1 MEMKGAVTM
10 ETPTSNL
17 PEILLSVML
26 GSVFAVLCLTLKKV
40 FEQMELYEGKWAL
53 LLAALTSIL
62 AVTGAALLLLLPSSA
77 AETRHVR
84 SISVNYSLW
93 PALAV
98 AGTVILLQL
107 FIVAATPWEDKAAE
121 GPDKQ
126 PAGQPMKQKVR
137 PR

>member
-1 MEMKGAVTM
+1 M
-10 ETPTSNL
+10 ETLTSNL

-26 GSVFAVLCLTLKKV
+26 GSAFAVLCLILKKV
-40 FEQMELYEGKWAL
+40 FEQIELYQGKWAL

-77 AETRHVR
+77 GETGHTQ
-84 SISVNYSLW
+84 SISVNYSLL

-107 FIVAATPWEDKAAE
+107 LIIVATPWEDKADD
-121 GPDKQ
+121 GHVKQ
-126 PAGQPMKQKVR
+126 SAGRRIKQKVSQR
-137 PR
+137 

>member
-1 MEMKGAVTM
+1 MKGAVTM
-10 ETPTSNL
+10 ETLTSNL

-26 GSVFAVLCLTLKKV
+26 GSAFVVLCLTLKKV
-40 FEQMELYEGKWAL
+40 FEQMGLFRDKWAL
-53 LLAALTSIL
+53 LTAALTLVL
-62 AVTGAALLLLLPSSA
+62 AVAGAALLLLLPSSA

-107 FIVAATPWEDKAAE
+107 FIIAATPWEDKADD
-121 GPDKQ
+121 GHDKQ
-126 PAGQPMKQKVR
+126 SAGRRIKQKVSR
-137 PR
+137 R